1 MVGRRKISMGFIS
14 DQQRRHV
21 TFSKRRKGLFKKAQE
36 LCCLTGAT
44 IGIVCFSEAGNAFT
58 FSYPPPADDQEGD
71 DGHRQLLSIM
81 QQYCEKEVGLRAP
94 SRTITTTRSQPL
106 KTRPSVV
113 ESKSIPEQNSGTG
126 LPQSVGGNDLWA
138 SLESLHGAGV
148 SFSDPGSYDFG
159 SSSNC
164 MVEGEQEV
172 GLQMM
177 QSKDKAETPLPDSSL
192 GQSMVEEQQSVDSS
206 VYGSVSCSSFFDS
219 FSLPSQPIDDL
230 LSSPPPSFGWND
242 SLEMDAF
249 EGALVLSPLFS

>member
-14 DQQRRHV
+14 DQRRRHV

-81 QQYCEKEVGLRAP
+81 QQHCEQEVGLRAP

-113 ESKSIPEQNSGTG
+113 DSKSISEQNSGTG

-148 SFSDPGSYDFG
+148 SFSDLGSYDFG

-164 MVEGEQEV
+164 VFEGEQEV
-172 GLQMM
+172 GLQM

-206 VYGSVSCSSFFDS
+206 S
-219 FSLPSQPIDDL
+219 
-230 LSSPPPSFGWND
+230 
-242 SLEMDAF
+242 M
-249 EGALVLSPLFS
+249 VL

>member
-1 MVGRRKISMGFIS
+1 MSPSPRGGRAFS
-14 DQQRRHV
+14 RRPRSSAVSQAQPSALSASAKQGMHLPSP
-21 TFSKRRKGLFKKAQE
+21 TLHLRTIKKE
-36 LCCLTGAT
+36 MMDTGR
-44 IGIVCFSEAGNAFT
+44 
-58 FSYPPPADDQEGD
+58 
-71 DGHRQLLSIM
+71 RQLLSIM
-81 QQYCEKEVGLRAP
+81 QQYCEQEVGLRAP

-113 ESKSIPEQNSGTG
+113 ESKSISEQNSGTG

-148 SFSDPGSYDFG
+148 SFSDLGSYDFG

-164 MVEGEQEV
+164 VVEGEQEV

-177 QSKDKAETPLPDSSL
+177 QSKDKAEPLLDSSL

-206 VYGSVSCSSFFDS
+206 VYSSFFDS
-219 FSLPSQPIDDL
+219 SSLPPPPSPSIDVL
-230 LSSPPPSFGWND
+230 LSMPPPSFGWNDGFD

-249 EGALVLSPLFS
+249 EGALILSPLFSYF